1 MRIVT
6 GTISH
11 ETNVLSNIV
20 TDLDEFRK
28 RRLLYGA
35 ELFEHFNGTKTPA
48 GGIIDGCR
56 AHGFELIPTV
66 YASATPS
73 GTITAEAFETILSG
87 ILEGIRQAGDI
98 DAVVLH
104 LHGAGVSEAYPDIE
118 GKVLEEVRAIV
129 GTMPLVATF
138 DFHANYTDRM
148 VNNADLLIG
157 YDTYP
162 HVDGYERG
170 LEAVNLTARMLNGS
184 LTPTKAF
191 TQPPMLPAL
200 QAQFTGR
207 YPMAKV
213 LEEVHRM
220 EALPGVETITAAA
233 GFPWSDIPEAGM
245 SFIVTTHNDQALA
258 DRLAQTLHDMVW
270 HLRRDFLTDPMPIRQ
285 ALRYVKT
292 ATATPIVLADIG
304 DNPGGGA
311 PEDGTTVLQAILEEG
326 LQGGVLAVMWDPAA
340 VTRALD
346 VGEGQ
351 TVEITLGGHTDTL
364 HGAPL
369 TVTARVKGFS
379 DGTFINAGPMSTGA
393 ESDMG
398 PTAVLEIGGNDV
410 IVTSK
415 RLQPLDLALY
425 KSLGIHCETK
435 RFIVVKSSVH
445 FRAAHEPI
453 AAEVIELDTP
463 GLTSPRLTGFGFKN
477 IRRPIFPLDVEM
489 LGITELKTMEQE

>member
-20 TDLDEFRK
+20 TDLEEFRQ
-28 RRLLYGA
+28 RQLLYGN
-35 ELFEHFNGTKTPA
+35 ELFEHFDGTKTSA

-56 AHGFELIPTV
+56 MHGFELIPTV
-66 YASATPS
+66 YAAATPS
-73 GTITAEAFETILSG
+73 GTITADAFDTILSDILKG
-87 ILEGIRQAGDI
+87 IQQATDI

-104 LHGAGVSEAYPDIE
+104 LHGAGVSEVYPDIE
-118 GKVLEEVRAIV
+118 GKVLEAVRHLV
-129 GTMPLVATF
+129 GAKPLVVTF

-170 LEAVNLTARMLNGS
+170 IEAVNLTARMLDGT
-184 LTPTKAF
+184 LKPTKGF
-191 TQPPMLPAL
+191 KQPPMLPAL

-207 YPMAKV
+207 YPMNRV
-213 LEEVHRM
+213 VEEAHKM
-220 EALPGVETITAAA
+220 EAMPGVETITVAA

-245 SFIVTTHNDQALA
+245 SFIVTTHDDQALA
-258 DRLAQTLHDMVW
+258 DRLAQTLHDLVW
-270 HLRRDFLTDPMPIRQ
+270 NLRRDFLVQPTPIRE
-285 ALRYVKT
+285 ALRHVKA

-311 PEDGTTVLQAILEEG
+311 PEDGTYVLAAILAEE
-326 LQGGVLAVMWDPAA
+326 LEGGVLAMIWDPEA
-340 VTRALD
+340 VVQAID
-346 VGEGQ
+346 AGEGQ
-351 TVEITLGGHTDTL
+351 QVEIQLGGHTDNL

-369 TVTARVKGFS
+369 KVTARVTCLA
-379 DGTFINAGPMSTGA
+379 DGTFTNDGPMGTGA

-398 PTAVLEIGGNDV
+398 PTAVLDIGGNDV

-415 RLQPLDLALY
+415 RLQPLDLQVY
-425 KSLGIHCETK
+425 KSLGIDISLK

-445 FRAAHEPI
+445 YRAAHEPI
-453 AAEVIELDTP
+453 AAEVIELDTS
-463 GLTSPRLTGFGFKN
+463 GLTSPRLAGFEFKN

-489 LGITELKTMEQE
+489 LGITELKRMTQD